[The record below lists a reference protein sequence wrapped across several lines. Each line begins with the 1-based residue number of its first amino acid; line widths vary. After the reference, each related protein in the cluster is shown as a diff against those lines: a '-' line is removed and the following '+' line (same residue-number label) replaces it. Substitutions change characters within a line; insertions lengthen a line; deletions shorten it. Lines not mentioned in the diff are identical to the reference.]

1 MATLR
6 KFGREST
13 TVIVAV
19 RVPDH
24 ENDGRAREEAGI
36 GEAEEEVLPEQTAL
50 QAVSAGA
57 AQGA

>member
-1 MATLR
+1 
-6 KFGREST
+6 
-13 TVIVAV
+13 VIVAV